1 MKRLIPLVVLCAA
14 LCGCGKV
21 IPADDEVAVVPL
33 PERVAKGQGTFLL
46 TASTEAV
53 LLSGDDSLAC
63 VTGAL
68 DQVLEPV
75 FGKGLRVRHADVPL
89 DGALNISCDAA
100 MPADGYRLEI
110 TPGRA
115 EIVAGSAA
123 GAFYAV
129 QTLRQLIPAAAYGAA
144 NVRAVELPVVT
155 IEDKPCLGYR
165 GMMLDVCR
173 HFFTVDEVKEAL
185 DIMALHKLNV
195 FHWHLTDDQ
204 GWRIEIKKYPKLTE
218 VGSVRSRTLIGR
230 DPGGEYDENC
240 KFDETPYGG
249 YYTQDEIRDIV
260 AYAADRAITVIPEID
275 LPGHMLSALTAY
287 PELGCTGGPYEVWG
301 RWGVADDVLCPGQE
315 KTFEFLEDVLD
326 EVVGLFPSELI
337 HIGGDECPKVRWEKC
352 PRCQARIRQLGLRDK
367 DGYTAEHYLQ
377 GYVTDRIGKYL
388 AERGRRIIGWD
399 EILEGQAPSDA
410 IVMSWRGSAGGIK
423 AAKLGHDV
431 IMTPNSHFYFDYY
444 QSPDADAEP
453 FGIGGCV
460 TIDKVYSFDPMA
472 DLTPGQQAHI
482 LGVQANLWTEYIAS
496 DDHLEYML
504 LPRLAALSEVQWCQP
519 GVKDWVRFRDG
530 FRMDRIYSQMG
541 YAFAKHI
548 FGIKGSYAVDP
559 QKGAVV
565 MTLTTQG
572 DAPIHYTLDGSEPTA
587 ASPRYTGPVEIGKSA
602 RFRATALREGGENAS
617 YSREFAFS
625 KSTGRPAVL
634 NTKPNDSY
642 TFEGASLLVDGYH
655 SRPVFTSGAWLGY
668 LDEPLDV
675 TIDMGGEQSYRS
687 VELETLAE
695 KGDWIFP
702 PSSVT
707 VWVSDN
713 GTDFTEVASVAVPEA
728 KAGDADG
735 IGRYRMQFPETSAR
749 YLKVVAQNAAA
760 IPAWH
765 PGAGSKGFLFVDEV
779 VVE

>member
-1 MKRLIPLVVLCAA
+1 MKKLLLAFAAGVCLSACATHDPKISIVPYPNHLEPGHGTFAVKGEGVVCDSRADERTQRAVAEFAA
-14 LCGCGKV
+14 QLAKTSGGENPV
-21 IPADDEVAVVPL
+21 TVADELPASGIRFVLDQTL
-33 PERVAKGQGTFLL
+33 PE
-46 TASTEAV
+46 E
-53 LLSGDDSLAC
+53 
-63 VTGAL
+63 
-68 DQVLEPV
+68 
-75 FGKGLRVRHADVPL
+75 
-89 DGALNISCDAA
+89 
-100 MPADGYRLEI
+100 GYRLDV
-110 TPGRA
+110 TPKGVEVRA
-115 EIVAGSAA
+115 SRFPGF
-123 GAFYAV
+123 FYAV
-129 QTLRQLIPAAAYGAA
+129 QSLRQMLPAAVYGTEPAPGEEW
-144 NVRAVELPVVT
+144 VLPCVS
-155 IEDKPCLGYR
+155 IEDAPRFAYR
-165 GMMLDVCR
+165 GMHLDVAR
-173 HFFTVDEVKEAL
+173 HFFSVEEVKRYL
-185 DIMALHKLNV
+185 DVMAIHKLNR

-204 GWRIEIKKYPKLTE
+204 GWRIEIKKYPELTT
-218 VGSVRSRTLIGR
+218 VGSIRKKTMIRKEW
-230 DPGGEYDENC
+230 DNYDN
-240 KFDETPYGG
+240 TPYGG

-541 YAFAKHI
+541 YVFAKHI

-572 DAPIHYTLDGSEPTA
+572 DVPIHYTLDGSEPDETSVLYA
-587 ASPRYTGPVEIGKSA
+587 GPVVVDRSLTLKA
-602 RFRATALREGGENAS
+602 RGFKPGAAP
-617 YSREFAFS
+617 SR
-625 KSTGRPAVL
+625 
-634 NTKPNDSY
+634 
-642 TFEGASLLVDGYH
+642 
-655 SRPVFTSGAWLGY
+655 
-668 LDEPLDV
+668 
-675 TIDMGGEQSYRS
+675 
-687 VELETLAE
+687 TLTLQAE
-695 KGDWIFP
+695 K
-702 PSSVT
+702 
-707 VWVSDN
+707 
-713 GTDFTEVASVAVPEA
+713 AVFR
-728 KAGDADG
+728 KG
-735 IGRYRMQFPETSAR
+735 
-749 YLKVVAQNAAA
+749 L
-760 IPAWH
+760 
-765 PGAGSKGFLFVDEV
+765 PGAGAAMRPGVAYACYEGVFSHVDEIRRGKLVASGTMPEPSIADAPQEDHFGYIFNGWIRIPERGVWEFMTKSDDGSVLVIGDRKV
-779 VVE
+779 VDNDGSHASVMATGRVALEAGLHPYTLMYFEDYEGQDLSWGWRAPGAAGFEQIPAERLYVEFPDCPADFK